1 MPRVHRGVQ
10 HPWARLDQVEGEAVR
25 GAGQDLDQ
33 AGGQVEQETMRQ
45 EIMKC
50 FRGVGLI
57 LFAEIVWMRWDTL
70 ARLVNAGSLTR
81 RWPKCNC
88 LCFSFDVWSVAVVF
102 SQNFCKNGLN
112 FFLQEYFDQFLFW
125 RAIFSGRAGSVLNAH
140 GQHDEWMSSTSPCHI
155 SLFLGCWNV
164 IV

>member
-10 HPWARLDQVEGEAVR
+10 HPRARPDQVEGEAVW

-33 AGGQVEQETMRQ
+33 AGGQVGQ

-88 LCFSFDVWSVAVVF
+88 LCFSFDVWSVTIVF
-102 SQNFCKNGLN
+102 SQKMVLIFC
-112 FFLQEYFDQFLFW
+112 LQKYFDQFLFW
-125 RAIFSGRAGSVLNAH
+125 RAIFSGGAGGVLNAH
-140 GQHDEWMSSTSPCHI
+140 GQHDEWMSSTSLCHI